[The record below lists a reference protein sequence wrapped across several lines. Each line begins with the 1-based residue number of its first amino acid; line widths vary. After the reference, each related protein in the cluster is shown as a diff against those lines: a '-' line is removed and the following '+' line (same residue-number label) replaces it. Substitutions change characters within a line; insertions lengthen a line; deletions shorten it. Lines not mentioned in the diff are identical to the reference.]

1 MAYEDA
7 STGNTLTNLIPTLN
21 VALDTVSR
29 ELVGMIPAVT
39 HDASVARA
47 AIGQTVYSFVAP
59 AATAGNLAAAPLPP
73 DDGEQTIGNISLG
86 ITKAR
91 RVPVRWQGEESMQ
104 MNSPGGF
111 GVKSILANQFA
122 QAMRT
127 LVNEIEADLAGL
139 YIYASRGAVPN
150 DTTLFKTNLA
160 DAANVRKILADNGAP
175 LSDLQ
180 LVVDTS
186 TGAALRTLTN
196 LNSVADSG
204 NDSMLRQGVLLDIHG
219 MAIRESAQILSPEV
233 GTEADGTLGTD
244 DYAVGATSLKLAAA
258 GSGTI
263 LAGDLMT
270 IANSGDTTTQYV
282 VATGDA
288 DISGGGTV
296 VLAAPGLRKAITSN
310 TLAVAIR
317 ASAARNL
324 AFSRSAIVLATRMPA
339 LPEGGDMAADRTTIT
354 DPRSG
359 LSFEVSMYKQYRQV
373 QYEVSLAW
381 GCKAV
386 KTEHIAILAGA

>member
-7 STGNTLTNLIPTLN
+7 SSGNTLTNLIPTLN

-139 YIYASRGAVPN
+139 YIYASRGAVPA

-160 DAANVRKILADNGAP
+160 DAAAVRKILADNGAP

-180 LVVDTS
+180 LVVDTT

-204 NDSMLRQGVLLDIHG
+204 NDSLLRQGVLLDIHG

-233 GTEADGTLGTD
+233 GTEDSGTLGTD
-244 DYAVGATSLKLAAA
+244 DYAVGATSLKLASA
-258 GSGTI
+258 GTGTI

-270 IANSGDTTTQYV
+270 IANTGDTTTQYV

-296 VLAAPGLRKAITSN
+296 VLAAPGLRKAITAN
-310 TLAVAIR
+310 NCAVAIR
-317 ASAARNL
+317 ASASRNL

-359 LSFEVSMYKQYRQV
+359 LSFEVSMYKQYRQI

-381 GCKAV
+381 GVKAV

>member
-111 GVKSILANQFA
+111 GVKAILANQFA

-139 YIYASRGAVPN
+139 YIYASRGAVPA

-270 IANSGDTTTQYV
+270 IANTGDTTTQYV

-288 DISGGGTV
+288 DISGGGTI
-296 VLAAPGLRKAITSN
+296 VLAAPGLRKAITAN
-310 TLAVAIR
+310 TCAVAIR
-317 ASAARNL
+317 ATASRNL

-381 GCKAV
+381 GVKAV